1 MARALHRC
9 YRSEVGGQEGA
20 HRLRV
25 LVVFG
30 DDYRAYREVL
40 AVGVGVLRPSTE
52 VRTTNPAG
60 LEVEV
65 KHFKPQ
71 VVISDQPEAAADPND
86 VSAWIELSLDPLL
99 PSSIRVGGLRWKW
112 TNPTLD
118 VLLDVFD
125 KVEELI

>member
-9 YRSEVGGQEGA
+9 YRSEIGGQEGA

-40 AVGVGVLRPSTE
+40 AVGIGVLRLSAE
-52 VRTTNPAG
+52 VRTTNPTG
-60 LEVEV
+60 LEVEL

-71 VVISDQPEAAADPND
+71 MVISDQPEAAADPSE
-86 VSAWIELSLDPLL
+86 VSAWIELSLDPLR
-99 PSSIRVGGLRWKW
+99 PSRIRVGGLRWES

-118 VLLDVFD
+118 VLLAVFD
-125 KVEELI
+125 KVE